1 MLIHQLQLDEAFAT
15 LRSAPDGLSPEDAA
29 ARRLEFGPNRI
40 ERIRKTPVIFRFVA
54 QFTHFFAMLL
64 WLAALMALVADLQFP
79 GQGMATLA
87 IAIVGVIVINGAF
100 SFWQEHR
107 AEQTME
113 ALQRLLPHQVRV
125 QRERGVEVTRY
136 PSRQIASGS

>member
-1 MLIHQLQLDEAFAT
+1 
-15 LRSAPDGLSPEDAA
+15 
-29 ARRLEFGPNRI
+29 
-40 ERIRKTPVIFRFVA
+40 
-54 QFTHFFAMLL
+54 MLL

-87 IAIVGVIVINGAF
+87 VAIVGVIVINGAF

-125 QRERGVEVTRY
+125 QRERG
-136 PSRQIASGS
+136 SRWFPWTMLCLATSSS